1 MMCCQ
6 KDIENVVL
14 YEDWTV
20 DDKAEPVAKFN
31 RDTLSTACVSLWH
44 G

>member
-6 KDIENVVL
+6 KEKMVFC
-14 YEDWTV
+14 EDLTV

-31 RDTLSTACVSLWH
+31 RDTLSTARVSLWH